1 MAFRTIF
8 FQPFFFFLVIRHGI
22 ADQFPKTVRMVELNK
37 VRQFV
42 DDDVILHIVGRK
54 KQAARKVEVAI
65 SRTTAPIRVIVL
77 EIDAFYGFFEKNKV
91 QFVDAARKFRS
102 TIIRNRAAQKGGNG
116 FLSPLFCIGRGQF
129 EFDNA
134 VF

>member
-22 ADQFPKTVRMVELNK
+22 ADQFPKTVRMVEFNK

-42 DDDVILHIVGRK
+42 DDDVILHVVGRK
-54 KQAARKVEVAI
+54 KQTARKVEVAV
-65 SRTTAPIRVIVL
+65 SRTTAPIRVIIL

-91 QFVDAARKFRS
+91 QLVDAARKFRS

-116 FLSPLFCIGRGQF
+116 FLSSFI
-129 EFDNA
+129 
-134 VF
+134 